1 MRHLAVVGVLALL
14 AAPAAAEDREPVH
27 LRIGTLA
34 IDGSRYMKDMVA
46 LGVEIERRTK
56 GAVVLDWVSGGQLG
70 EESAMAELVVRD
82 KLDGGAFSA
91 TGLVT
96 LVPEMEAFASP
107 GLFNNADEVDR
118 ATAAVGPAV
127 RALFAARKLTFAMWA
142 DLGFAHVFAAQPI
155 ATLSA
160 VLQVS
165 ARQLAQPLDGKLT
178 VAITSGRAR
187 AWAVP
192 PLYML
197 AMANAKARAMS
208 NLRHH
213 YVVGGLVFAAPAWAR
228 IPARDQAKVRDA
240 FAEWEPKLRAS
251 WRKESDRGL
260 AALVKSGVKL
270 QAATVEEARAFV
282 AATAKQRATDTSELA
297 KAIATALGR

>member
-70 EESAMAELVVRD
+70 EESAMAALVALD

-96 LVPEMEAFASP
+96 LVPEMAAFASP
-107 GLFNNADEVDR
+107 GLFNNTDEVDR

-127 RALFAARKLTFAMWA
+127 RELFAARKLTFAMWA

-155 ATLSA
+155 TTLA
-160 VLQVS
+160 EALQL
-165 ARQLAQPLDGKLT
+165 AAPQLAQPLDGKLT
-178 VAITSGRAR
+178 EAITSGRAR

-197 AMANAKARAMS
+197 AMANAKAKAMS
-208 NLRHH
+208 NLMTH

-228 IPARDQAKVRDA
+228 VSAGDQAKVRDA
-240 FAEWEPKLRAS
+240 FAEWEPKLRGS
-251 WRKESDRGL
+251 WRKESARGL
-260 AALVKSGVKL
+260 AALVKSGVKM
-270 QAATVEEARAFV
+270 QTATVDEARAFV
-282 AATAKQRATDTSELA
+282 ADAAKQRATGQGDLA
-297 KAIATALGR
+297 KAISAAIGR